1 MLGEEKNGFRK
12 GRAFVGNVYIVK
24 ELIGRRKKYE
34 REFHLSFIDIE
45 RVYDSVNRNTLMKLL
60 KHRDK

>member
-1 MLGEEKNGFRK
+1 M
-12 GRAFVGNVYIVK
+12 GNVYIVK